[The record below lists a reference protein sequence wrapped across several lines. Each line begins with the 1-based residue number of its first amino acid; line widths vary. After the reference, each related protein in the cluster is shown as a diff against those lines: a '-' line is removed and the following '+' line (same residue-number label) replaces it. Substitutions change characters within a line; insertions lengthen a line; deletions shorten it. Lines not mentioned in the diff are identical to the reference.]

1 MVKPHVGT
9 EDDRDALW
17 SNLDV
22 IDMIATDHAPH
33 TVEEKSGP
41 KPPPGTRIYEMH
53 YHHHNNSSNT

>member
-9 EDDRDALW
+9 EDDREALW

-41 KPPPGTRIYEMH
+41 KPPPGIHQYI
-53 YHHHNNSSNT
+53 NSRTVNTKTNY

>member
-9 EDDRDALW
+9 EDDREALW

-41 KPPPGTRIYEMH
+41 KPPPGKLLDFVYVFIALWIVP
-53 YHHHNNSSNT
+53 